1 MTDDLDD
8 TEDTLA
14 PARRWSW
21 VVYPLVALAV
31 LCAVLGVWWNREPAQ
46 FDVRTAAAARVG
58 QPAERLVRGAVT
70 TATLVEVIERM
81 LHKPGGYLTND
92 RLPPG
97 LLMDDMPNWEWG
109 VLVQA
114 RDLAVAL
121 RNDLSRSQTQSTE
134 DVDLVAADNHLRI
147 DSTSWMF
154 PTAETEYQDAAD
166 RLVDYMRHLS
176 AEDRSET
183 QFYARADNLRNW
195 LALVEKRLGDL
206 SQRLGASV
214 GQARVNT
221 DLAGEPGA
229 ERATS
234 APGEITVQTPWLE
247 LDDVFYEARGA
258 SWALLHFLR
267 AMEVD
272 FASVLEK
279 KNALVSLRQVI
290 RELEGTQ
297 ATLWSPMVLN
307 GDGFGVL
314 ANHSLVMAS
323 YLSRANAAVIDLR
336 LLLERG

>member
-1 MTDDLDD
+1 MS
-8 TEDTLA
+8 EDSPTA
-14 PARRWSW
+14 TASSRTAW
-21 VVYPLVALAV
+21 AGTA
-31 LCAVLGVWWNREPAQ
+31 LGVLLLLMLAIGAWWNRTPDP
-46 FDVRTAAAARVG
+46 FDVEAVARARAG
-58 QPAERLVRGAVT
+58 KLDGELVRGAAT
-70 TATLVEVIERM
+70 TATLIEVIDR
-81 LHKPGGYLTND
+81 LLNKTGGYLSND

-97 LLMDDMPNWEWG
+97 VLMDDMPNWEWG

-134 DVDLVAADNHLRI
+134 NVDLVAADNHLRI
-147 DSTSWMF
+147 DSTSWLF
-154 PTAETEYQDAAD
+154 PAAEGEYQDAAD
-166 RLVDYMRHLS
+166 NLATYLRHIS
-176 AEDRSET
+176 AEDKPET

-195 LALVEKRLGDL
+195 LAVVEKRLGDL

-214 GQARVNT
+214 GHARVNM
-221 DLAGEPGA
+221 DLAGEQGA
-229 ERATS
+229 ERSTA
-234 APGEITVQTPWLE
+234 APGETTVQTPWLE
-247 LDDVFYEARGA
+247 LDDVFHEARGA

-267 AMEVD
+267 AVERD

-279 KNALVSLRQVI
+279 KNALVSLRQII

-297 ATLWSPMVLN
+297 ATMWSPMVLN

-336 LLLERG
+336 MLLERG

>member
-1 MTDDLDD
+1 MSEET
-8 TEDTLA
+8 TAGTA
-14 PARRWSW
+14 SAKTTW
-21 VVYPLVALAV
+21 VGT
-31 LCAVLGVWWNREPAQ
+31 VLGALLLVLLALGAWWNRTPQA
-46 FDVRTAAAARVG
+46 FDVEAVARVRTG
-58 QPAERLVRGAVT
+58 QADGALVRGAVT
-70 TATLVEVIERM
+70 TATLVEVIERL
-81 LHKPGGYLTND
+81 LHKSGGYLSND

-134 DVDLVAADNHLRI
+134 NVDLVAADNHLRI
-147 DSTSWMF
+147 DSTSWVF
-154 PTAETEYQDAAD
+154 PAAETEYQDAAD
-166 RLVDYMRHLS
+166 NLTAYLRHIS
-176 AEDRSET
+176 AEDQPET

-195 LALVEKRLGDL
+195 LAVVEKRLGDL

-214 GQARVNT
+214 GHARINT
-221 DLAGEPGA
+221 DLAGEQGA
-229 ERATS
+229 ERSTHV
-234 APGEITVQTPWLE
+234 PGEVMVQTPWLE
-247 LDDVFYEARGA
+247 LDDVFHEARGA

-267 AMEVD
+267 AVEVD

-279 KNALVSLRQVI
+279 KNALVSLRQII
-290 RELEGTQ
+290 RELEGAQ
-297 ATLWSPMVLN
+297 ASMWSPMVLN

-336 LLLERG
+336 MLLERG